1 MVYYRMDS
9 QQTSTR
15 NQQMKRIV
23 TIQDISCIGKCSCTV
38 ALPVISTMG
47 IECAILPTAVLSTH
61 TEFQNFTF
69 RDLTGD
75 IPGIV
80 EHWKKEKFQFDS
92 IYTGYLGSFR
102 QLEQVAEFIR
112 DFRTGSTSVII
123 DPVLGDYGRLYPGF
137 TVEFAVAMG
146 KLCAQADVI
155 VPNLTEAAYLLGEPY
170 PGEGY
175 DEKTI
180 RELLKRLSGLG
191 AKNTVLTG
199 VSFSPDQVGVM
210 GYDAE
215 KDEYFSYFHPR
226 LNASFNGTGDL
237 FASTLT
243 GAYVRGCSLL
253 EALTIAADFTAQ
265 CVELTLQNPE
275 HVFYG
280 VEFERALPSLI
291 KRLGL

>member
-1 MVYYRMDS
+1 
-9 QQTSTR
+9 
-15 NQQMKRIV
+15 MKRIV
-23 TIQDISCIGKCSCTV
+23 TIQDISCVGKCSCTV
-38 ALPVISTMG
+38 ALPVISAMG

-61 TEFQNFTF
+61 TEFQNYTF

-80 EHWKKEKFQFDS
+80 EHWKKEKFRFDS

-102 QLEQVAEFIR
+102 QLEQVADFIR
-112 DFRTGSTSVII
+112 DFRTGTTSVNI
-123 DPVLGDYGRLYPGF
+123 DPVLGDYGKLYPGF
-137 TVEFAVAMG
+137 TEEFAAAMG
-146 KLCAQADVI
+146 KLCREADVI

-170 PGEGY
+170 QGDNY
-175 DEKTI
+175 DEMHI

-191 AKNTVLTG
+191 AKNTVLMG
-199 VSFSPDQVGVM
+199 VSFSPGQLGVM

-215 KDEYFSYFHPR
+215 KDQFYSYFHPR
-226 LNASFNGTGDL
+226 QNASFNGTGDL
-237 FASTLT
+237 FASTFT
-243 GAYVRGCSLL
+243 GAYVRGCSLV

-265 CVELTLQNPE
+265 CVELTLENPD

-280 VEFERALPSLI
+280 VEFERALPVLI

>member
-1 MVYYRMDS
+1 M
-9 QQTSTR
+9 
-15 NQQMKRIV
+15 
-23 TIQDISCIGKCSCTV
+23 
-38 ALPVISTMG
+38 
-47 IECAILPTAVLSTH
+47 
-61 TEFQNFTF
+61 
-69 RDLTGD
+69 
-75 IPGIV
+75 
-80 EHWKKEKFQFDS
+80 
-92 IYTGYLGSFR
+92 
-102 QLEQVAEFIR
+102 
-112 DFRTGSTSVII
+112 
-123 DPVLGDYGRLYPGF
+123 LGDYGRLYPGF
-137 TVEFAVAMG
+137 TEEFAAAMG
-146 KLCAQADVI
+146 KLCAEADVI

-199 VSFSPDQVGVM
+199 VSFASDQVGVM
-210 GYDAE
+210 GYDVE
-215 KDEYFSYFHPR
+215 KNEYFSYFHPR

-253 EALTIAADFTAQ
+253 ESLTIAADFTAQ
-265 CVELTLQNPE
+265 CVELTLQNPD

-280 VEFERALPSLI
+280 VEFERALPALV

>member
-1 MVYYRMDS
+1 
-9 QQTSTR
+9 
-15 NQQMKRIV
+15 MKRIV
-23 TIQDISCIGKCSCTV
+23 TIQDISCVGKCSCTV
-38 ALPVISTMG
+38 ALPVISAMG

-61 TEFQNFTF
+61 TEFQNYTF

-80 EHWKKEKFQFDS
+80 EHWKKEKFRFDS

-102 QLEQVAEFIR
+102 QLEQVADFIR
-112 DFRTGSTSVII
+112 DFRTGTTSVII
-123 DPVLGDYGRLYPGF
+123 DPVLGDYGKLYPGF
-137 TVEFAVAMG
+137 TEEFAAAMG
-146 KLCAQADVI
+146 KLCREADVI

-170 PGEGY
+170 QGDNY
-175 DEKTI
+175 DEMHI

-199 VSFSPDQVGVM
+199 VSFSPGQLGVM

-215 KDEYFSYFHPR
+215 KDQFYSYFHPR
-226 LNASFNGTGDL
+226 QNASFNGTGDL
-237 FASTLT
+237 FASTFT
-243 GAYVRGCSLL
+243 GAYVRGCSLV

-265 CVELTLQNPE
+265 CVELTLGNPD

-280 VEFERALPSLI
+280 VEFERALPALI

>member
-1 MVYYRMDS
+1 
-9 QQTSTR
+9 
-15 NQQMKRIV
+15 MKRIV
-23 TIQDISCIGKCSCTV
+23 TIQDISCVGKCSCTV
-38 ALPVISTMG
+38 ALPVISAMG

-61 TEFQNFTF
+61 TEFQNYTF

-80 EHWKKEKFQFDS
+80 EHWKKEKFRFDS

-102 QLEQVAEFIR
+102 QLEQVADFIR
-112 DFRTGSTSVII
+112 DFRTGTTSVII
-123 DPVLGDYGRLYPGF
+123 DPVLGDYGKLYPGF
-137 TVEFAVAMG
+137 TEEFAAAMG
-146 KLCAQADVI
+146 KLCREADVI

-170 PGEGY
+170 QGDNY
-175 DEKTI
+175 DEMHI

-199 VSFSPDQVGVM
+199 VSFSPGQLGVM

-215 KDEYFSYFHPR
+215 KDQFYSYFHPR
-226 LNASFNGTGDL
+226 QNASFNGTGDL
-237 FASTLT
+237 FASTFT
-243 GAYVRGCSLL
+243 GAYVRGCSLV

-265 CVELTLQNPE
+265 CVELTLENPD

-280 VEFERALPSLI
+280 VEFERALPVLI